1 MPAEADPHNEYDLIN
16 EKQVARGQ
24 QHPSA
29 KHLEAENI
37 LYADTQGAAEQFKHA
52 TLNMDRGSM
61 RYAGH
66 VAALVSEPGNKGTSC
81 CKWSTVCSLFF
92 LFVVFL
98 MVSAALVM
106 VLLVWFGVHTPSC
119 ACSAGEC
126 GQMGLRVVVEAL
138 PYSGTL
144 LSL

>member
-1 MPAEADPHNEYDLIN
+1 MSRESVELQTLIEHTDMSGTGSFSSPPVTQGQTDGVGPVGPFYQTVTDARTAHHQYLSEQVKSSSPQHVSKGHEVPAEADPHNEYDLIN

-61 RYAGH
+61 KICWPR
-66 VAALVSEPGNKGTSC
+66 C
-81 CKWSTVCSLFF
+81 CS
-92 LFVVFL
+92 
-98 MVSAALVM
+98 
-106 VLLVWFGVHTPSC
+106 
-119 ACSAGEC
+119 
-126 GQMGLRVVVEAL
+126 RV
-138 PYSGTL
+138 
-144 LSL
+144 